1 MSNLIKQRSKVIN
14 LSLPNHQKITFF
26 VILHLKSIKKPSKLR
41 AFHVFLKYFYYA
53 LFSVASI
60 KT

>member
-14 LSLPNHQKITFF
+14 LSLPDHQKITFF
-26 VILHLKSIKKPSKLR
+26 VNLHLKSIKKPSKLR
-41 AFHVFLKYFYYA
+41 AFHIFFENFDYA